1 MRINK
6 YVKFNQL
13 MKHIL
18 TLSFH
23 LQKMM
28 IDLQTMIRL
37 WSLLVKANST
47 QENSKMIDI
56 GATYRFT
63 V

>member
-13 MKHIL
+13 MKRIL

-23 LQKMM
+23 LQKIM
-28 IDLQTMIRL
+28 INL
-37 WSLLVKANST
+37 
-47 QENSKMIDI
+47 
-56 GATYRFT
+56 
-63 V
+63 